1 MRNWDPRL
9 TLRHYHQVRHAG
21 RFNASPPMVLAGGF
35 LFLSLL
41 GALLLW
47 MPFSTHH
54 QIEPLTALFSAVSAV
69 TITGLSTVDIS
80 ATYTPLGQAILIT
93 LVQIGGL
100 GFVTFSIVAAL
111 ALGKRISLQHQA
123 LAQEAFNQTSVAT
136 VRQTA
141 FAIIKI
147 TLVLELIGIVWFTL
161 RWWQESSV
169 LQESGLLSALGHG
182 IFHTIAAFN
191 NAGISLTAT
200 HLSNYVSD
208 PVVIFGT
215 TALIILGG
223 IGFPVLNDIRQKKAW
238 KTLTPYSKIV
248 LIGTAVMNLIGFVM
262 IWLLEYDNPL
272 TLGPLDAGGQA
283 LAAWL
288 QNVTT
293 RTAGFNSVDIASLED
308 STTLLMMLYMFIG
321 GGSLSL
327 ASGIKIGTF
336 IVLMAAA
343 YSYIFQRPQV
353 VLLKRSISSDTVQK
367 SLALLLITAT
377 LIFSATLIMTMIE
390 DAPFISILFEVVS
403 AVSTTGLSRDLTPT
417 LSWPSQFLVIVLMFI
432 GRLGP
437 LTLIYSLSIQH
448 RGRVRYPETNFQ
460 IG

>member
-9 TLRHYHQVRHAG
+9 TLRHYHQVRRNG
-21 RFNASPPMVLAGGF
+21 RFNAAPPVVLAGGF
-35 LFLSLL
+35 MLLSLI

-47 MPFSTHH
+47 LPFSVNAP
-54 QIEPLTALFSAVSAV
+54 ISPLTALFSAVSAV

-80 ATYTPLGQAILIT
+80 VTYTPVGQAILIT

-161 RWWQESSV
+161 YWWQESS
-169 LQESGLLSALGHG
+169 LLSALGHG
-182 IFHTIAAFN
+182 IFHTLAAFN

-208 PVVIFGT
+208 PVVILGT

-223 IGFPVLNDIRQKKAW
+223 IGFPVLNDIRQKKSW
-238 KTLTPYSKIV
+238 KSLSPYSKIV
-248 LIGTAVMNLIGFVM
+248 LIGTAIMNLIGFVM
-262 IWLLEYDNPL
+262 IWLFEYDNPF
-272 TLGPLDAGGQA
+272 TLGPLDIGGQA
-283 LAAWL
+283 LGAWL

-353 VLLKRSISSDTVQK
+353 VLLKRAISADTVQK

-403 AVSTTGLSRDLTPT
+403 AVSTTGLSRDLTST
-417 LSWPSQFLVIVLMFI
+417 LSWPSQFLVILLMFV

-437 LTLIYSLSIQH
+437 LTLIYSLSTQH
-448 RGRVRYPETNFQ
+448 RGRVRYPETSFQ

>member
-9 TLRHYHQVRHAG
+9 TLRHYHQVRRNG
-21 RFNASPPMVLAGGF
+21 RFNAAPPVVLAGGF
-35 LFLSLL
+35 MLLSLI

-47 MPFSTHH
+47 LPFSVNAP
-54 QIEPLTALFSAVSAV
+54 ISLLTALFSAVSAV

-80 ATYTPLGQAILIT
+80 VTYTPVGQAILIT

-161 RWWQESSV
+161 YWWQESS
-169 LQESGLLSALGHG
+169 LLSALGHG
-182 IFHTIAAFN
+182 IFHTLAAFN

-208 PVVIFGT
+208 PVVILGT

-223 IGFPVLNDIRQKKAW
+223 IGFPVLNDIRQKKSW
-238 KTLTPYSKIV
+238 KALSPYSKIV
-248 LIGTAVMNLIGFVM
+248 LIGTAIMNLIGFVM
-262 IWLLEYDNPL
+262 IWLFEYDNPF
-272 TLGPLDAGGQA
+272 TLGPLDIGGQA
-283 LAAWL
+283 LGAWL

-353 VLLKRSISSDTVQK
+353 VLLKRAISADTVQK

-403 AVSTTGLSRDLTPT
+403 AVSTTGLSRDLTST
-417 LSWPSQFLVIVLMFI
+417 LSWPSQFLVILLMFV

-437 LTLIYSLSIQH
+437 LTLIYSLSTQH
-448 RGRVRYPETNFQ
+448 RGRVRYPETSFQ

>member
-9 TLRHYHQVRHAG
+9 TLRHYHQVRRNG
-21 RFNASPPMVLAGGF
+21 RFNAAPPMVLAGGF
-35 LFLSLL
+35 MLLSLI

-47 MPFSTHH
+47 LPFSVNAP
-54 QIEPLTALFSAVSAV
+54 ISPLTALFSAVSAV

-80 ATYTPLGQAILIT
+80 VTYTPVGQAILIT

-161 RWWQESSV
+161 YWWQESS
-169 LQESGLLSALGHG
+169 LLSALGHG
-182 IFHTIAAFN
+182 IFHTLAAFN

-208 PVVIFGT
+208 PVVILGT

-223 IGFPVLNDIRQKKAW
+223 IGFPVLNDIRQKKSW
-238 KTLTPYSKIV
+238 KSLSPYSKIV
-248 LIGTAVMNLIGFVM
+248 LIGTAIMNLIGFVM
-262 IWLLEYDNPL
+262 IWLFEYDNPF
-272 TLGPLDAGGQA
+272 TLGPLDIGGQA
-283 LAAWL
+283 LGAWL

-353 VLLKRSISSDTVQK
+353 VLLKRAISADTVQK

-390 DAPFISILFEVVS
+390 DAPFISVLFEVVS
-403 AVSTTGLSRDLTPT
+403 AVSTTGLSRDLTST
-417 LSWPSQFLVIVLMFI
+417 LSWPSQFLVILLMFI

-437 LTLIYSLSIQH
+437 LTLIYSLSTQH
-448 RGRVRYPETNFQ
+448 RGRVRYPETSFQ

>member
-9 TLRHYHQVRHAG
+9 TLRHYHQVRRNG
-21 RFNASPPMVLAGGF
+21 RFNAAPPVVLAGGF
-35 LFLSLL
+35 MLLSLI

-47 MPFSTHH
+47 LPFSVNAP
-54 QIEPLTALFSAVSAV
+54 ISPLTALFSAVSAV

-80 ATYTPLGQAILIT
+80 VTYTPVGQAILIT

-161 RWWQESSV
+161 YWWQESS
-169 LQESGLLSALGHG
+169 LLSALGHG
-182 IFHTIAAFN
+182 IFHTLAAFN

-208 PVVIFGT
+208 PVVILGT

-223 IGFPVLNDIRQKKAW
+223 IGFPVLHDIRQKKSW
-238 KTLTPYSKIV
+238 KALSPYSKIV
-248 LIGTAVMNLIGFVM
+248 IIGTAIMNLIGFVM
-262 IWLLEYDNPL
+262 IWLFEYDNPF
-272 TLGPLDAGGQA
+272 TLGPLDISGQA
-283 LAAWL
+283 LGAWL

-353 VLLKRSISSDTVQK
+353 VLLKRAISADTVQK

-403 AVSTTGLSRDLTPT
+403 AVSTTGLSRDLTST
-417 LSWPSQFLVIVLMFI
+417 LSWPSQFLVILLMFV

-437 LTLIYSLSIQH
+437 LTLIYSLSTQH
-448 RGRVRYPETNFQ
+448 RGRVRYPETSFQ

>member
-35 LFLSLL
+35 LFLSLM

-54 QIEPLTALFSAVSAV
+54 QIEPITALFSAVSAV
-69 TITGLSTVDIS
+69 TLTGLSTVDITS
-80 ATYTPLGQAILIT
+80 TYTPVGQAILIS

-123 LAQEAFNQTSVAT
+123 LAQEAFNQTNVAT
-136 VRQTA
+136 VKQTA
-141 FAIIKI
+141 YAIIKI
-147 TLVLELIGIVWFTL
+147 TLMLELLGIALFTL
-161 RWWQESSV
+161 WW
-169 LQESGLLSALGHG
+169 SGSTDFLTALGRG
-182 IFHTIAAFN
+182 IFHTISAFN
-191 NAGISLTAT
+191 NAGVSIEGT
-200 HLSNYVSD
+200 HLVGHVDN
-208 PVVIFGT
+208 PAVILLT

-223 IGFPVLNDIRQKKAW
+223 IGFSVLNDIRQKKAW
-238 KTLTPYSKIV
+238 KTLAPYSKIV
-248 LIGTAVMNLIGFVM
+248 LIGSAVMNLIGFVM

-353 VLLKRSISSDTVQK
+353 VLLKRAVSADTVQK
-367 SLALLLITAT
+367 SLALLLVTAT